1 MVDKLTYR
9 NLALLRPAYHSS
21 SYDYNLTAQLITD
34 GIRETHLP
42 EWVATST
49 NSRGALPKNERE
61 LVLDHSRTNSVEIF
75 GPRSTLQVQLGGGK
89 SIPEVDRIDV
99 VVVPPFGTTSPN
111 LSFTASVSEDGRDWE
126 EVGSVSGP
134 QPVSVEGYP
143 RDFAR
148 PGQLFIP
155 SISLSRV
162 CRSRFYQVEFAVS
175 TPMPQ
180 AFYMQWKVG
189 EIEFFRHDQRVQ
201 IGGPYNFTSA
211 WMSAGLGEEWVYV
224 DLGALCEFDRVKL
237 YWIARA
243 AEGSIQVSEDAESW
257 RDLHPLS
264 EEAGLV
270 DDVKL
275 ARPSHGRYVRV
286 LMKRPT
292 SPDGYILSEI
302 EVYGRGGPI
311 ARPKLAS
318 VVRAARQLDRRLDL
332 AGSTWRLQRISLVN
346 GDGQDFSKLGF
357 HDEAWVVATV
367 PGTVLTS
374 YLNVQAIP
382 DPNFGKNQLYVS
394 DSFFY
399 SDFWYRTEFTAPE
412 LAAGKMAWLNFDGI
426 NWKCRC
432 LSQWR
437 GDRPHRGRIHARPLR
452 CNQQVAP
459 G

>member
-1 MVDKLTYR
+1 MKGEIKLSTSRRGFLKKSAIVGAGAALQGLPGLAVPIIALKGAAPDAPTIPVGESQAAVSARSATNEFTRGLGVYPGDPRENFSPELVVDKLTYR

-75 GPRSTLQVQLGGGK
+75 GPRSTLQIQLGGGE
-89 SIPEVDRIDV
+89 SVPEVDRIDV

-189 EIEFFRHDQRVQ
+189 EIEFFRD
-201 IGGPYNFTSA
+201 
-211 WMSAGLGEEWVYV
+211 
-224 DLGALCEFDRVKL
+224 DR
-237 YWIARA
+237 
-243 AEGSIQVSEDAESW
+243 ES
-257 RDLHPLS
+257 
-264 EEAGLV
+264 
-270 DDVKL
+270 
-275 ARPSHGRYVRV
+275 
-286 LMKRPT
+286 
-292 SPDGYILSEI
+292 
-302 EVYGRGGPI
+302 
-311 ARPKLAS
+311 
-318 VVRAARQLDRRLDL
+318 
-332 AGSTWRLQRISLVN
+332 
-346 GDGQDFSKLGF
+346 
-357 HDEAWVVATV
+357 
-367 PGTVLTS
+367 
-374 YLNVQAIP
+374 
-382 DPNFGKNQLYVS
+382 PN
-394 DSFFY
+394 
-399 SDFWYRTEFTAPE
+399 R
-412 LAAGKMAWLNFDGI
+412 
-426 NWKCRC
+426 
-432 LSQWR
+432 
-437 GDRPHRGRIHARPLR
+437 RPL
-452 CNQQVAP
+452 
-459 G
+459 